1 QQTPA
6 RVEQRAFGGEDEKK
20 SQDEAAGEVD
30 QQRAVGEGGC
40 KVAGDES
47 AEEGAAA
54 GSHNGAERDP
64 YVVGEIVQATES
76 SCKSSVGVISPEAVN
91 GELHRQSLSITQRLA
106 RIRLERSQ
114 PAHGEATSE
123 GVDQALVGGDEISA
137 SGRGHRNVGAV
148 VNGSVEIAGDLE
160 RFRQKSPA
168 RQSGKVAV
176 EHRFESALRQPG
188 CDGAAFGGLPEETA
202 DLEPEQIR
210 DNHLNRSLHVGAK
223 KAMGFSGEGLN
234 DLGRCPLR
242 GNARVHHERLHRSRS
257 SRIMSSVEGNG
268 PLPGGLCA

>member
-47 AEEGAAA
+47 AEEVAGA

-91 GELHRQSLSITQRLA
+91 GELHRQDISIA
-106 RIRLERSQ
+106 RRAGEFRLESSE
-114 PAHGEATSE
+114 PAHGKA
-123 GVDQALVGGDEISA
+123 
-137 SGRGHRNVGAV
+137 
-148 VNGSVEIAGDLE
+148 
-160 RFRQKSPA
+160 
-168 RQSGKVAV
+168 
-176 EHRFESALRQPG
+176 ALRPTL
-188 CDGAAFGGLPEETA
+188 AFY
-202 DLEPEQIR
+202 
-210 DNHLNRSLHVGAK
+210 
-223 KAMGFSGEGLN
+223 
-234 DLGRCPLR
+234 
-242 GNARVHHERLHRSRS
+242 HERVHRSRS
-257 SRIMSSVEGNG
+257 SRIISS
-268 PLPGGLCA
+268 A